1 MTSGTWLHDHES
13 LAAVIFIALSLALI
27 GVFAWVERRFFR
39 K

>member
-1 MTSGTWLHDHES
+1 MTSGAWLRDHES

-27 GVFAWVERRFFR
+27 GVFAWVERRFLR